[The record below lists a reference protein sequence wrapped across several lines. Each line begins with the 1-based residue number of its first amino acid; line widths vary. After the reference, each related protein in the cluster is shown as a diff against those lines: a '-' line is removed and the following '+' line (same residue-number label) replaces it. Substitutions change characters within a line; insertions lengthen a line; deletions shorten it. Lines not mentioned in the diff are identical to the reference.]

1 MLWLGM
7 IALLAD
13 VPKHF
18 PQFQIPSAFRLSCSR
33 DVLPEGGEGLGVAL
47 VVVHP
52 GHLGGERPDVR
63 EGLLH
68 GERRLQLGLRDGRH
82 VRPHLLVEGAL
93 QVPHRV
99 LC

>member
-1 MLWLGM
+1 MLWLG
-7 IALLAD
+7 IALFANQ
-13 VPKHF
+13 PSYF
-18 PQFQIPSAFRLSCSR
+18 PNSKSHASALRPSCSR

-47 VVVHP
+47 VVVHA
-52 GHLGGERPDVR
+52 GHLGGERADVR

-93 QVPHRV
+93 QVPHGV
-99 LC
+99 L